1 MKSWK
6 IREMKDNLGCVSNL
20 LYWSTSGKCDKKG
33 LKTLAEA

>member
-6 IREMKDNLGCVSNL
+6 IREKKDNLGRVSSL
-20 LYWSTSGKCDKKG
+20 LYWSTSGKCEKG